1 MLQVIANEAGAV
13 QVSTLSDDDL
23 PGAPGDANNTLV
35 AMLVENVRTMTT
47 VLGGDPSPL
56 EGFDVANTWR
66 SFAQFRERA

>member
-1 MLQVIANEAGAV
+1 MLQVIASEAGAV

-47 VLGGDPSPL
+47 VLGGDPSAL

>member
-1 MLQVIANEAGAV
+1 M
-13 QVSTLSDDDL
+13 TTL